1 MARPTPQ
8 HGAWAQWAAMPTT
21 LVSATASASP
31 TLWPGAGRACLQDGQ
46 GGAASGLRPTAAWWR
61 HWLAR
66 PELALVAESCSGE
79 HALHRLLQQDAL
91 APITDAALGAVSDS
105 DVRDSW
111 RHWRG
116 LRDGLQAAGT
126 LERWLL
132 QQYRGGVQVPPLF
145 LDLVAQALVQEL
157 IENDPAL
164 AGEAL
169 AWRAG
174 ELFFR
179 TQRVQAAQGR
189 MLAADSLTVRE
200 LAPTQGLGELGRL
213 LAQAQVQALP
223 LELPVLNAD
232 SAARY
237 FAEAARPE
245 FRSSLVLD
253 LSHEWHTDVGHG
265 LQFTLAH
272 ANSGLRPLARLLE
285 HWVRRLLGVGVRIEA
300 TAHIDDPHWR
310 WHLGLDAES
319 SALLNDLYTGA
330 PVSAERQ
337 ARLISLFTLHFEDP
351 ADMQVDMAGR
361 PVYLG
366 LAAGAEGELRMK
378 PQNLLL
384 NLPLARRN

>member
-1 MARPTPQ
+1 MPAPLVHTP
-8 HGAWAQWAAMPTT
+8 
-21 LVSATASASP
+21 ASAAP
-31 TLWPGAGRACLQDGQ
+31 TLWPSAGLALLQLSEQGQ
-46 GGAASGLRPTAAWWR
+46 LRPTAAWWR

-66 PELALVAESCSGE
+66 PELALVPESCKGE
-79 HALHRLLQQDAL
+79 HALHRRLQADPL
-91 APITDAALGAVSDS
+91 APITDAALTALADN

-116 LRDGLQAAGT
+116 LRDTLQAAGT

-145 LDLVAQALVQEL
+145 LDRVAQALVQQL
-157 IENDPAL
+157 IETDATL
-164 AGEAL
+164 TDQAL

-179 TQRVQAAQGR
+179 SQRVQAEQGR
-189 MLAADSLTVRE
+189 MLAADSLTVGE

-213 LAQAQVQALP
+213 LAQAQVRALP
-223 LELPVLNAD
+223 LEWPVLNTD
-232 SAARY
+232 TAARY
-237 FAEAARPE
+237 FTEAARPG

-253 LSHEWHTDVGHG
+253 LSHELRTDVGHG
-265 LQFTLAH
+265 LHFTLTNA
-272 ANSGLRPLARLLE
+272 SGGLRPLARLLA
-285 HWVRRLLGVGVRIEA
+285 HWVRHLLGVGVRIEP
-300 TAHIDDPHWR
+300 TARIDDPQWR

-330 PVSAERQ
+330 PVGEDRQ
-337 ARLISLFTLHFEDP
+337 ARLISLFALHFEDP
-351 ADMQVDMAGR
+351 ADMHADVTGR

-366 LAAGAEGELRMK
+366 LAANAAGELRMK